1 MTTAPQPVRRPLR
14 TARRVFTRALLSVVG
29 VIGGLFCY
37 FVCQGMFA
45 GYPRYH
51 TDVLS
56 IIGMILIAGTGGVAW
71 IIDER
76 RSDADG

>member
-1 MTTAPQPVRRPLR
+1 MSILRLIRHVLLTALG
-14 TARRVFTRALLSVVG
+14 VG
-29 VIGGLFCY
+29 VGLFCY

-56 IIGMILIAGTGGVAW
+56 TLGMILIAATGGIAW
-71 IIDER
+71 LIDER
-76 RSDADG
+76 RSRTQDQP

>member
-1 MTTAPQPVRRPLR
+1 MTMPSRPVRL
-14 TARRVFTRALLSVVG
+14 AIRVALTIVG
-29 VIGGLFCY
+29 IVGGLFCY

-56 IIGMILIAGTGGVAW
+56 IAGMVLIALAGGIAW
-71 IIDER
+71 IVDER
-76 RSDADG
+76 RIPDDD